1 MSVRGTERRGQ
12 PAREQDQERDQA
24 LFGLMAVAEEQQAA
38 VREALAGLATQQAAL
53 EQQQARLEQWTE
65 AVQAEAAGLRRIAG
79 EVGPGLARSTREAV
93 ETAVERGL
101 AGAGATAT
109 AAVQRAAQPLLDGLA
124 GVSAQ
129 AGAVEAALRRVVG
142 WATWRLLGQ
151 GVLAVAGL
159 AGLLWLAQVSGWW
172 WGWRALEEVRAQK
185 AMVEAEVTALAA
197 QRDELLANRDALV
210 REGMLARI
218 VRCNPGNRPCVR
230 INEAAGTFEAG
241 GQADYRVLRGY

>member
-1 MSVRGTERRGQ
+1 MSARAMGERGQ
-12 PAREQDQERDQA
+12 PAREQDKDRDQA

-38 VREALAGLATQQAAL
+38 VREALAGLVAQQAAL
-53 EQQQARLEQWTE
+53 EQQQARLEGWTE
-65 AVQAEAAGLRRIAG
+65 AVRVEAVGLRRIAG
-79 EVGPGLARSTREAV
+79 EEGPGLARSTREAV

-101 AGAGATAT
+101 AGAGSTAT

-124 GVSAQ
+124 GVAAQ

-159 AGLLWLAQVSGWW
+159 AGVLWLAQGAASW

-185 AMVEAEVTALAA
+185 AVVEAEVA
-197 QRDELLANRDALV
+197 ELRANRDALV

-230 INEAAGTFEAG
+230 VNEAAGTFGE
-241 GQADYRVLRGY
+241 QADHRVLRGY

>member
-1 MSVRGTERRGQ
+1 MSARAREEREQDG
-12 PAREQDQERDQA
+12 REQDQERDQA

-38 VREALAGLATQQAAL
+38 VREVLAGLAAQQAAL
-53 EQQQARLEQWTE
+53 EQQQARLEGWTE

-101 AGAGATAT
+101 AGAGTTAT
-109 AAVQRAAQPLLDGLA
+109 VAVQRAAQPLLDGLV

-159 AGLLWLAQVSGWW
+159 VGVLWLAQASAWW
-172 WGWRALEEVRAQK
+172 WGWRALEEVRAET
-185 AMVEAEVTALAA
+185 AALEAEVAGLK
-197 QRDELLANRDALV
+197 ANRDALV

-230 INEAAGTFEAG
+230 INEAAGTFGE
-241 GQADYRVLRGY
+241 QRDHRVLRGY

>member
-1 MSVRGTERRGQ
+1 MSARVREE
-12 PAREQDQERDQA
+12 REQDQERDQA

-38 VREALAGLATQQAAL
+38 VREALAGLAAQQAAL
-53 EQQQARLEQWTE
+53 EQQQARLEGWTE
-65 AVQAEAAGLRRIAG
+65 AVRAEAAGLRQIAG

-101 AGAGATAT
+101 AGAGTTAT

-124 GVSAQ
+124 GVAAQ
-129 AGAVEAALRRVVG
+129 VGAVEAALRRVVG

-159 AGLLWLAQVSGWW
+159 VGVLWLAQASAWW
-172 WGWRALEEVRAQK
+172 WGWRALEEVRTETA
-185 AMVEAEVTALAA
+185 ALEAEVAGL
-197 QRDELLANRDALV
+197 RANRDALV

-230 INEAAGTFEAG
+230 INEAAGTFGE
-241 GQADYRVLRGY
+241 QADHRVLRGY

>member
-1 MSVRGTERRGQ
+1 MSARATERR
-12 PAREQDQERDQA
+12 EQDGDREQA

-38 VREALAGLATQQAAL
+38 VRDALAALAAQQAAL
-53 EQQQARLEQWTE
+53 EQQQARLEGWTE
-65 AVQAEAAGLRRIAG
+65 AVRAEAVGLRRIAG

-109 AAVQRAAQPLLDGLA
+109 AAVQRAAQPLLDGLE

-151 GVLAVAGL
+151 GVLVVACL
-159 AGLLWLAQVSGWW
+159 AGLLWLVQASTWW
-172 WGWRALEEVRAQK
+172 WSWRELEEVRAQK
-185 AMVEAEVTALAA
+185 VVVEAEVAGLK
-197 QRDELLANRDALV
+197 ANRDALV

-230 INEAAGTFEAG
+230 INEAAGTFGE
-241 GQADYRVLRGY
+241 QADHRVLRGY

>member
-1 MSVRGTERRGQ
+1 MSARATERHGQ
-12 PAREQDQERDQA
+12 QAREQDQERDQVM
-24 LFGLMAVAEEQQAA
+24 FGLMAVAEEQQAA
-38 VREALAGLATQQAAL
+38 VRDALAGLAAQQAAL
-53 EQQQARLEQWTE
+53 EQQQARLEGWTE
-65 AVQAEAAGLRRIAG
+65 AVRAEAAGLRRIAG

-101 AGAGATAT
+101 AGAGTTAT

-124 GVSAQ
+124 GVAAQ

-151 GVLAVAGL
+151 GVLAVACL
-159 AGLLWLAQVSGWW
+159 AGLLWLVQASAWW
-172 WGWRALEEVRAQK
+172 WSWRELEEVRAQK
-185 AMVEAEVTALAA
+185 AVVEAEVAGLK
-197 QRDELLANRDALV
+197 ANRDALV

-230 INEAAGTFEAG
+230 INEAAGTFGE
-241 GQADYRVLRGY
+241 QADHRVLRGY

>member
-38 VREALAGLATQQAAL
+38 VREALAGLAAQQAAL
-53 EQQQARLEQWTE
+53 ERQQARLEGWTE

-101 AGAGATAT
+101 AGAGTTAT
-109 AAVQRAAQPLLDGLA
+109 VAVQRAAQPLLDGLA
-124 GVSAQ
+124 GVAAQ

-159 AGLLWLAQVSGWW
+159 AGLLWLAQASAWW
-172 WGWRALEEVRAQK
+172 WGWRALEEVRAET
-185 AMVEAEVTALAA
+185 AALEAEVAGLK
-197 QRDELLANRDALV
+197 ANRDALV
-210 REGMLARI
+210 RDGLLARI
-218 VRCNPGNRPCVR
+218 ERCGPSSRPCVR
-230 INEAAGTFEAG
+230 VNEAAGTFGER
-241 GQADYRVLRGY
+241 ADYRVLRGY